1 MSQFGAPDRRSRGLD
16 LTRVNNNAATF
27 AVDMQPLPSA
37 PSIRRATIADAAALA
52 DIGRRTYS
60 DTFAELSTP
69 DDLAAFLH
77 ATYSTEL
84 QARELAD
91 PALTY
96 FVVESGDQLVAFAL
110 IRRHSVSQFVDDPSA
125 IELQRF
131 YVDRSCHGTGVAHQL
146 MTACVDY
153 AASYS
158 AETASLNRTRER
170 FAFTAS
176 TASAPWGISSSA
188 SALTISEIS

>member
-1 MSQFGAPDRRSRGLD
+1 
-16 LTRVNNNAATF
+16 
-27 AVDMQPLPSA
+27 MQPLPSA
-37 PSIRRATIADAAALA
+37 PSIRRATVADAAALA

-60 DTFAELSTP
+60 DTFAELSAP
-69 DDLAAFLH
+69 DDLNAFLN

-84 QARELAD
+84 QARELSD

-96 FVVESGDQLVAFAL
+96 FVVESGNHVVAFAL
-110 IRRHSVSQFVDDPSA
+110 IRRNSVSQFVDDPSA

-153 AASYS
+153 AASYG
-158 AETASLNRTRER
+158 AGTRFLGVFEQTARAIRFYGKHGFRTVGNQLFRVGTDDQRDLVMARAIER
-170 FAFTAS
+170 RSDVVAD
-176 TASAPWGISSSA
+176 
-188 SALTISEIS
+188 E